1 MKRLFLLSGL
11 MLAASALT
19 GCGKDDA
26 ANLSAKGADVRIEAS
41 LPESRTDIG
50 YADGAYTVNWKTGDN
65 IYVSAYTEA
74 EKGGDTWTWGKPYK
88 TNAPRTYTFD
98 GTQFAMPE
106 NGHVPAGTYT
116 FTAVY
121 TNKSQ
126 ATYPDTNKLS
136 EKQTQDCNAP
146 TAHLAEYDCLIGSS
160 TATLPDAQPAFTM
173 KRVYT
178 WMKITVKN
186 STGAAKTVQSL
197 EFSSNANLAGIY
209 DLDFAAGTA
218 NFKSGGQNSITVTL
232 ENAPELAAGATQDVY
247 FVMAPHTYNGEATIT
262 VNTAD
267 GETFTE
273 TRTINTTFAAGAAS
287 SATFEMTAAA
297 APDVYELVT
306 ADGAFADG
314 GEYLIA
320 IKSGVADEYWFLIPG
335 TTGANLSAMNEL
347 TVAAD
352 NTVSTANTKY
362 TWTAEANDTG
372 FALCNDEGTYITYTG
387 SGTNLVTKGTLN
399 PDRKNGLW
407 IPTFI
412 EGGYYKLQYQSTSG
426 RFFGVNAGPA
436 AMKAYANSNF
446 TNQFNPASALKQNCG
461 ALSVFRKKG
470 N

>member
-267 GETFTE
+267 G
-273 TRTINTTFAAGAAS
+273 
-287 SATFEMTAAA
+287 
-297 APDVYELVT
+297 
-306 ADGAFADG
+306 

-372 FALCNDEGTYITYTG
+372 FALRNDEGTYITYTG

>member
-1 MKRLFLLSGL
+1 
-11 MLAASALT
+11 
-19 GCGKDDA
+19 
-26 ANLSAKGADVRIEAS
+26 
-41 LPESRTDIG
+41 
-50 YADGAYTVNWKTGDN
+50 
-65 IYVSAYTEA
+65 
-74 EKGGDTWTWGKPYK
+74 
-88 TNAPRTYTFD
+88 
-98 GTQFAMPE
+98 
-106 NGHVPAGTYT
+106 
-116 FTAVY
+116 
-121 TNKSQ
+121 
-126 ATYPDTNKLS
+126 
-136 EKQTQDCNAP
+136 
-146 TAHLAEYDCLIGSS
+146 
-160 TATLPDAQPAFTM
+160 
-173 KRVYT
+173 
-178 WMKITVKN
+178 
-186 STGAAKTVQSL
+186 
-197 EFSSNANLAGIY
+197 
-209 DLDFAAGTA
+209 
-218 NFKSGGQNSITVTL
+218 
-232 ENAPELAAGATQDVY
+232 
-247 FVMAPHTYNGEATIT
+247 MAPHTYNGEATIT

-335 TTGANLSAMNEL
+335 TTGANLSAVNEL

-372 FALCNDEGTYITYTG
+372 FALRNDEGTYITYTG

-426 RFFGVNAGPA
+426 RFFGVNAGPV
-436 AMKAYANSNF
+436 AMKAYANGNF
-446 TNQFNPASALKQNCG
+446 INQFNPASALKQNCG